1 MAGVGFLPRED
12 PRFRGTVEAIEREL
26 LEDGLVLRYRPEKT
40 DDGLA
45 GEEGTFLVCSF
56 WLADAYTMIGR
67 RGDAEAL
74 FERLLALRNDLGLL
88 AEEYHPWL
96 GRHLGNFPQAFSHI
110 GLIKTGHNLSSG
122 GGPAEQRAGR
132 GETPRAQSEEHT

>member
-56 WLADAYTMIGR
+56 WLADAYTMIGL

-74 FERLLALRNDLGLL
+74 FESLLALRNDLGLL
-88 AEEYHPWL
+88 AEEYPPRH
-96 GRHLGNFPQAFSHI
+96 GRQHGTLPQAVTQP
-110 GLIKTGHNLSSG
+110 GLTTTGTHQNN
-122 GGPAEQRAGR
+122 AGHQ
-132 GETPRAQSEEHT
+132 A